1 MRQMVLRAALSAVIV
16 LSCSCAVSAQPAITV
31 NVDQPGAPIA
41 DTMYGIFFEDI
52 NFGADGGLYAELV
65 KNRSFEFDD
74 PMMGWSPIRSADS
87 NGVSAIVV
95 KQPYNE
101 KNPRFLRMYASK
113 GQPYGISNEGFRG
126 MGIQQGRSYWFSVY
140 ARTDAPAMSLR
151 VEVVGPGGDR
161 LMEGKIENIAADWKN
176 YTCQMQ
182 AKATEAKAKL
192 NVYLSSPGAAD
203 LDMVSL
209 FPADTAQMNGRP
221 TPGFRKDMVRMLS
234 DLKPGFLRFPGG
246 CIVEGMTLSNRY
258 QWKNTIGD
266 INERRTII
274 NRWNLEFKH
283 RLTPDYYQSFG
294 IGFYEYF
301 LLSEMIGAEPMPI
314 INCGMACQFN
324 TGETAAVDKLGPY
337 VQDALDLIEFA
348 NGPADSRWGR
358 VRARMGHPEPF
369 DMKYLGVGNEQWGPQ
384 YVERYKVFAKALKDK
399 YPQIQLIAA
408 TGSDPAIFPNG
419 HKEVEYLWSEWRKLN
434 PDIVDEH
441 FYQPADWF
449 VKNAS
454 RYDSYDRKGPKLFVG
469 EYAAMSHSVGN
480 PENRNNLKCALAEA
494 AFMAGMERNADLV
507 IMSAYAP
514 LSAHVEAWQWKPD
527 LIWFDNLN
535 VYATP
540 NYYAQQL
547 FSINKG
553 DVLLPVKVQSPDDA
567 LHVSAV
573 RDGKDV
579 VVKVVNP
586 TGQAIETSV
595 DLKGVS
601 TVSGGKVTVLAG
613 SPDDENSIDEPN
625 KISPVTAS
633 FKADGAQFGYTFK
646 PYSLTVLRVAAK

>member
-1 MRQMVLRAALSAVIV
+1 MCAVIV
-16 LSCSCAVSAQPAITV
+16 LSCSCAVLAQSTITV
-31 NVDQPGAPIA
+31 SVDQPGAKIA
-41 DTMYGIFFEDI
+41 DTMWGIFFEDI

-74 PMMGWSPIRSADS
+74 PMTGWTTIGDK
-87 NGVSAIVV
+87 GTVV
-95 KQPYNE
+95 VVMKNPYDE
-101 KNPRFLRMYASK
+101 KNPRALRVIAPE
-113 GQPYGISNEGFRG
+113 GGEAGVSNEGYRG

-140 ARTDAPAMSLR
+140 ARSADSSAKKLR
-151 VEVVGPGGDR
+151 VEVVGARGDK
-161 LMEGKIENIAADWKN
+161 LMEGRIENIGGDWKN
-176 YTCQMQ
+176 YTVQMQ
-182 AKATEAKAKL
+182 ATATDAKARL
-192 NVYLSSPGAAD
+192 NVYVSGTGPAD

-209 FPADTAQMNGRP
+209 FAADTAQMNGRP
-221 TPGFRKDMVRMLS
+221 TPGFRKDLVRMMA
-234 DLKPGFLRFPGG
+234 DMKPGFLRFPGG
-246 CIVEGMTLSNRY
+246 CIVEGMTLANRY
-258 QWKNTIGD
+258 QWKDTVGD
-266 INERRTII
+266 INQRKTII

-283 RLTPDYYQSFG
+283 RPTPDYYQSFG

-301 LLSEMIGAEPMPI
+301 VLSEMLGAEPMPI

-348 NGPADSRWGR
+348 NGPVSSRWGR
-358 VRARMGHPEPF
+358 LRAEMGHPEPF
-369 DMKYLGVGNEQWGPQ
+369 HMKYLGVGNEQWGPQ

-399 YPQIQLIAA
+399 YPEIQLIAA

-449 VKNAS
+449 IKNAS

-514 LSAHVEAWQWKPD
+514 LSAHVDAWQWKPD
-527 LIWFDNLN
+527 LMWFDNLS

-553 DVLLPVKVQSPDDA
+553 DVVLPVTYRSPGDA

-573 RDGKDV
+573 RDGSDV

-586 TGQAIETSV
+586 TGQAIETAV

-613 SPDDENSIDEPN
+613 SPNDENSIDEPT
-625 KISPVTAS
+625 KIAPVSES
-633 FKADGAQFGYTFK
+633 FKADGSKFGYTFK
-646 PYSLTVLRVAAK
+646 PYSLTVLRVEAK